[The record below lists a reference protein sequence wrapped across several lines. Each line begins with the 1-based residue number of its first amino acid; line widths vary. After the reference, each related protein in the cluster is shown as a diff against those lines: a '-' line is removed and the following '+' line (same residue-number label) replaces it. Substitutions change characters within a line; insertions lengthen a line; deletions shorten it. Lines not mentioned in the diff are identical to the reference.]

1 LSTLL
6 KDQALGQLNDRQ
18 ARYAGLIHQSGR
30 HLMTVVNDILDLTRM
45 ETGQMKLTLEPV
57 QIETVCDR
65 AIKQAGLFSTIPASF
80 LRQVNRYQNTL
91 ATIAS
96 PFN

>member
-1 LSTLL
+1 
-6 KDQALGQLNDRQ
+6 
-18 ARYAGLIHQSGR
+18 
-30 HLMTVVNDILDLTRM
+30 MTFGFDPHGD
-45 ETGQMKLTLEPV
+45 GQMKLTLEPV

-65 AIKQAGLFSTIPASF
+65 ASSKLFSTIPASF

>member
-1 LSTLL
+1 L

-65 AIKQAGLFSTIPASF
+65 AIKQARAIQHNTSQLSTPGKPLPEHPCDHRF
-80 LRQVNRYQNTL
+80 TL
-91 ATIAS
+91 
-96 PFN
+96 

>member
-1 LSTLL
+1 
-6 KDQALGQLNDRQ
+6 
-18 ARYAGLIHQSGR
+18 
-30 HLMTVVNDILDLTRM
+30 MTVVNDILDLTRM

-65 AIKQAGLFSTIPASF
+65 AIKQARAIQHNTSF

-91 ATIAS
+91 DHRFTLLIEPS
-96 PFN
+96 LEVSWRTNCV

>member
-1 LSTLL
+1 
-6 KDQALGQLNDRQ
+6 
-18 ARYAGLIHQSGR
+18 
-30 HLMTVVNDILDLTRM
+30 M

-65 AIKQAGLFSTIPASF
+65 AIKQARAIQHNTSQLSTPGKPLPEHF
-80 LRQVNRYQNTL
+80 